1 MKPVVGI
8 DCDGI
13 LSNFTHDFTKLANG
27 IHGSPIIFDR
37 EIDTW
42 LSGQTYGLSKKEFS
56 QIWDAVD
63 DSFWEG
69 LAPCCSQYE
78 FDRLAEI
85 ADDGRLYVITNRKSP
100 ASAATKRWLN
110 RFGIGHAIL
119 VHTKDKEEAVRQT
132 GVDYFI
138 DDRPRNCLQALDAG
152 AKSFIMDWKYNR
164 GFEHEKVI
172 RVRSVTEYLRII
184 EAFTEGSHGG

>member
-1 MKPVVGI
+1 MKPIIGI

-13 LSNFTHDFTKLANG
+13 LANFTHDFTKLANR

-42 LSGQTYGLSKKEFS
+42 LSDETYGISKQEFS
-56 QIWDAVD
+56 KVWDQVNDA
-63 DSFWEG
+63 FWEG

-78 FDRLAEI
+78 FNRLAEI
-85 ADDGRLYVITNRKSP
+85 ADVKRLVVITNRKP
-100 ASAATKRWLN
+100 WAYEATKRWLD
-110 RFGIGHAIL
+110 RFGIGHAVL
-119 VHTKDKEEAVRQT
+119 VHTKDKQEAVRLS

-152 AKSFIMDWKYNR
+152 AKSFVMDWRYNR
-164 GFEHEKVI
+164 GFEHEKII
-172 RVRSVTEYLRII
+172 RVRSVTEYLKII
-184 EAFTEGSHGG
+184 DAFTEDAYA